1 MTKKTRR
8 MLPSG
13 SMWVTWNRMKEV
25 THRNLQTEFTILY
38 KIRLKIGR
46 DKNENLWHVMKI

>member
-25 THRNLQTEFTILY
+25 THRNLQTELTILY
-38 KIRLKIGR
+38 MIRLKIGR
-46 DKNENLWHVMKI
+46 DENENLWHVMKI